1 MQSRKRDH
9 AHIQTL
15 ISFIHWNQED
25 EEAVELCDI
34 FFSFYQTI
42 YVRDKKN
49 EKLITLDVVSFYQ
62 LKSKRETN

>member
-42 YVRDKKN
+42 YVRDKKKRKTN
-49 EKLITLDVVSFYQ
+49 YSGCRVVLSVKIQ
-62 LKSKRETN
+62 KRD